1 VLTRVTVLLA
11 TFQGRPYLDELLTS
25 VLGQTGVDVQ
35 VVVSDDGSTDGTWE
49 LLSSYDDPRVT
60 LLPRV
65 TPSGSAAANFY
76 RLLRDSATD
85 GLVAFADQD
94 DVWEPDK
101 LARHVAL
108 VEAGAVGVSSNVLT
122 LDPAGGTALLRK
134 DFPQRAFD
142 WVFEGPGPGCSMLLA
157 PQLVARLREVLTDPD
172 GLAARCDYHDWL
184 TYAVCRAS
192 GWEWRIDAHPS
203 LLYRQHAANVMGA
216 NMGVSAALRRLRLAR
231 EGWHRRQAAD
241 LARLG
246 LAVGSDAGLAALLD
260 ALESR
265 SLPRRWR
272 LARLASQARRRP
284 RDRAVFAALVA
295 SGLW

>member
-11 TFQGRPYLDELLTS
+11 TFQGREFLPAQLES
-25 VLGQTGVDVQ
+25 ILGQEGVDVS

-49 LLSSYDDPRVT
+49 LLQSYDDPRLV

-65 TPSGSAAANFY
+65 PPTGSAAANFY
-76 RLLRDSATD
+76 RLLRDFPGD

-101 LARHVAL
+101 LRRHVAL

-122 LDPAGGTALLRK
+122 LAASGETTLLRK
-134 DFPQRAFD
+134 DYPQRDFD

-157 PQLVARLREVLTDPD
+157 PALVSRLREVLADPD

-192 GWEWRIDAHPS
+192 GWEWRIDGHPS
-203 LLYRQHAANVMGA
+203 LLYRQHAANVLGA
-216 NMGVSAALRRLRLAR
+216 NKGLSAARRRLRLAR

-246 LAVGSDAGLAALLD
+246 LEIRPDERL
-260 ALESR
+260 R
-265 SLPRRWR
+265 SLLSALDGRRR
-272 LARLASQARRRP
+272 LRLLTWASQARRRP
-284 RDRAVFAALVA
+284 RDRAVFAALVGL
-295 SGLW
+295 GLW